1 MINTKVTTKIISGDI
16 KLLGNI
22 EIGMSKKKIPIKAI
36 IKYNNRF
43 KVICHGDD
51 LAIITNLG
59 QDGSN

>member
-1 MINTKVTTKIISGDI
+1 
-16 KLLGNI
+16 
-22 EIGMSKKKIPIKAI
+22 MSKKKIPIKAI

-43 KVICHGDD
+43 KVIFHGVD